1 MNSNRNILSK
11 FISGTRDAEDRLQAV
26 LPVSDEVTELLV
38 AVNPG
43 DYAASA
49 IAKAVED
56 CDVQLLAL
64 AVTAMYAPDGRPV
77 ALLRIAAANGDAV
90 ERSFARYGYE
100 VIHARPSQ
108 DESPEFQRAV
118 DRANELLHLLEL

>member
-11 FISGTRDAEDRLQAV
+11 FISGTLDAEDRLQAV

-77 ALLRIAAANGDAV
+77 ALLRIGAAVG
-90 ERSFARYGYE
+90 RSLARYGYE